1 MKAAN
6 TETKGSIRNKKEVR
20 NKKKERKKKNYGA
33 RLLTGVLTA
42 GLTLCAAAGPALAAK
57 ANTPKE
63 EVVYINLDA
72 AGAVEEIYVV
82 NSFTLDA
89 AGTVLDYGTY
99 STVRNM
105 TSTEEVVT
113 SGDEITISAEAGKVY
128 YEGKLE
134 DTAIP
139 WNISITYF
147 LDGEEMSA
155 EELAGASGALE
166 IHITVEKNEAFE
178 GTFYE
183 DYALQMSVTLDTNL
197 AENITAEGATAA
209 NVGTDRQLSYT
220 MLAGTGGDFT
230 ITAFVTDFEME
241 AITINGIRL
250 SLNVEVDDEELL
262 SQVSELTD
270 AIVELDDGAAELSDG
285 MSEISDSASSE
296 LLTAAGSLADGAASL
311 SSGTASLSSGGTSL
325 ESGAASVESGAAEL
339 AEGMSSLSSGI
350 AQIESALAEL
360 SAQSGTLCDGSE
372 DFLDALLQLDAAL
385 AGVSLPTESL
395 ETLLTASAGIAG
407 GIGSLTESLSALEES
422 VSYEAYK
429 AAMLAAGLDID
440 TLYSSTEQ
448 VLSYLSLLNTDGTYD
463 TVISLLS
470 AHLAL
475 IDGTETYF
483 DTVSESLSAIL
494 AGAQTLQSSYT
505 EFDGQIQTLAGTLT
519 SLAYQVT
526 ILASAVDTLVTEYST
541 LNAGIAE
548 YTAAVAQIAAGCT
561 QVTSAAETLVS
572 GASDLADGA
581 SDLAD
586 GVSDLLTGVSTV
598 YEGSEELEDGTE
610 ELVDGVSE
618 LADAI
623 AEAAQG
629 SGTLSEGSASLRGET
644 EGLTDTISEQIDML
658 LADITAADAEVV
670 SFVSEKNTEVELV
683 QFVIQTA
690 AVEIAE
696 VEEIA
701 ETEEVKLTFWQKLLK
716 LFGFYSED

>member
-1 MKAAN
+1 MKEAKN
-6 TETKGSIRNKKEVR
+6 EWKRKVR
-20 NKKKERKKKNYGA
+20 DRKPFRKKRTGCGA
-33 RLLTGVLTA
+33 RLLAGVLTA
-42 GLTLCAAAGPALAAK
+42 GLTVCTAAGPALAAA
-57 ANTPKE
+57 ANTTKE
-63 EVVYINLDA
+63 EIVYINLDA

-82 NSFTLDA
+82 NSFTLDE

-105 TSTEEVVT
+105 TSTQEVVI
-113 SGDEITISAEAGKVY
+113 SGDEITISADAGKVY

-134 DTAIP
+134 DTGIP
-139 WNISITYF
+139 WNISITYS
-147 LDGEEMSA
+147 LDGQEVSA
-155 EELAGASGALE
+155 EELAGAGGALE
-166 IHITVEKNEAFE
+166 IHITVEKNEEFE

-230 ITAFVTDFEME
+230 ITADVTDFEME
-241 AITINGIRL
+241 AISINGIRL
-250 SLNVEVDDEELL
+250 NLNVEVDDEELL
-262 SQVSELTD
+262 SQVSDLTD
-270 AIVELDDGAAELSDG
+270 AIAEIDDGAADLSDG
-285 MSEISDSASSE
+285 ISEISDSASSN

-311 SSGTASLSSGGTSL
+311 SSGTAALSSGGTSL

-339 AEGMSSLSSGI
+339 AAGMSSLSSGI
-350 AQIESALAEL
+350 AQIESALEEL
-360 SAQSGTLCDGSE
+360 LAQSDTLTDGSE
-372 DFLDALLQLDAAL
+372 DFLDALMQLDTAL
-385 AGVSLPTESL
+385 AGVSLSTDSL
-395 ETLLTASAGIAG
+395 ETLLTASTGIAAGIN
-407 GIGSLTESLSALEES
+407 SLTESLSGLEES

-440 TLYSSTEQ
+440 TLYTSTEQ
-448 VLSYLSLLNTDGTYD
+448 VIASLSLLNTDGAYD

-470 AHLAL
+470 ANLAL
-475 IDGTETYF
+475 MDGTETYLE
-483 DTVSESLSAIL
+483 TVHASLTAIL
-494 AGAQTLQSSYT
+494 TGAETLQSSYT

-561 QVTSAAETLVS
+561 QVTSAAEALVS
-572 GASDLADGA
+572 GASELADGA
-581 SDLAD
+581 SELAD
-586 GVSDLLTGVSTV
+586 GVSDLLSGVASV
-598 YEGSEELEDGTE
+598 YAGSEELADGSD
-610 ELVDGVSE
+610 ELADGVAE

-623 AEAAQG
+623 AEAADG
-629 SGTLSEGSASLRGET
+629 SGELSEGSASLRGET
-644 EGLTDTISEQIDML
+644 EGLTDTISEQIDTL

-683 QFVIQTA
+683 QFVIQTQ

-716 LFGFYSED
+716 LFGFYSEE